1 MFFEKDASPS
11 QESFDPHK
19 SSLIKRQTLKAPIA
33 LENLDFTANK
43 TPHSSESLTF
53 EEILEILHTERTR
66 NSKLELKLQEK
77 ERIIEQLQEFNR
89 KIRVDYEKNQKE
101 LLLLIEEKN
110 RCIEFKCLQLER
122 FEKARENNESKGDIS
137 PLSKSKSPCE
147 MSTKSSCKN
156 GGVYKSCKSQ
166 RSINFDA
173 CSSQGFECSKK
184 NAQTLREIL
193 NYNQEKEQNQ
203 KIFEQRKSREYLDNL
218 QENAQ
223 IFHGFL
229 EELFSKILKLLGLSY
244 LDEILPKLKGLLE
257 KLKIYEQFH
266 ECLGKVIMDCSP
278 EGLWKDFPSVKQQ
291 WKWVKNVMTEYMNL
305 KKNEKKFAMSMSQ
318 FISPKLTQRLC
329 DENTKP

>member
-19 SSLIKRQTLKAPIA
+19 SSLIKRQTLKAPIP

-43 TPHSSESLTF
+43 SPHSSESLTF
-53 EEILEILHTERTR
+53 EEILEILQTERSR
-66 NSKLELKLQEK
+66 NAKLELKLQEK
-77 ERIIEQLQEFNR
+77 ENIIEQLQEFNR

-122 FEKARENNESKGDIS
+122 LEKARENNESTGDIS

-147 MSTKSSCKN
+147 ISTKSSCKSR
-156 GGVYKSCKSQ
+156 GVYKSCKSQ
-166 RSINFDA
+166 RSINFDV
-173 CSSQGFECSKK
+173 CSSQGFEYTKK
-184 NAQTLREIL
+184 KAETLREIL
-193 NYNQEKEQNQ
+193 NQEKE
-203 KIFEQRKSREYLDNL
+203 KIFEQNLKKSREYLDNL
-218 QENAQ
+218 QENGQ

-229 EELFSKILKLLGLSY
+229 EELFSKILKFLSLSY
-244 LDEILPKLKGLLE
+244 LDEILPKLNGLLE
-257 KLKIYEQFH
+257 KLKTYQQFH

-329 DENTKP
+329 DENAKP